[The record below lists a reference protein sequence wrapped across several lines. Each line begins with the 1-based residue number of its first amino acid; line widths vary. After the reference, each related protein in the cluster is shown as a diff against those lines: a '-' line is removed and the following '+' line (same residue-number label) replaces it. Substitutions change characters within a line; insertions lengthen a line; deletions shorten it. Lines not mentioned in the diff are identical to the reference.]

1 MTTAAAGFAL
11 GLTLAAGIWP
21 FGDRPPASERA
32 TVGSLKARPGQVPPP
47 AAAAA
52 VDIGDE
58 AAARERA
65 MAQYRQF
72 LGLDAGPAA
81 MRREAMRRLA
91 DLNLEAGAEAEAA
104 SEQADAGV
112 AYYREAVRLYTALLA
127 DPEAGDRDQVL
138 YQLSRAQDGA
148 GDGTAALASLDRL
161 AVDHPAGR
169 NADEAQFRRGE
180 TYFVRQDYVAA
191 EAAYAAVLESGEAS
205 PFYEQSLYKHGW
217 ALFKQGR
224 HEESLASFLPLL
236 DRRLGGAGDT
246 TVVQARLD
254 DMGRA
259 ERELIDDTLR
269 VTAITLEY
277 TGGASAVPAALATT
291 GEPAWS
297 WLVYQALGDLYLDK
311 QRYRDAAEAYVA
323 YVETSPGAEPA
334 PALQQAAIDAYTRGK
349 FPSLVL
355 TAKQQYVE
363 RYGLDGDWW
372 QQRGGLAGAG
382 AVGARVAGEL
392 KTHLSDLAGHDHA
405 LAQQSKAP
413 ADYARAAGWYERFL
427 AYFPDDPDAAERSFL
442 LGELQFEA
450 RQFAAARDAY
460 LRAAYGYPGYGRAAE
475 AGYAALLAAREQEQR
490 LDGDAR
496 ATWHAETREQAL
508 SFAAAFPAHPEAGA
522 VLTNVAEDFFASGDL
537 ARAEQV
543 AGLVLTLQPP
553 AAPELER
560 VAWTVTAHAQFD
572 QGRYADA
579 EGSYLR
585 LRTYALPEA
594 QRAEVDARIAASVY
608 RQGEQA
614 AAAGRVDD
622 AVNDYLRVA
631 AVVPD
636 AAVRPNAVYDAA
648 TLLLNNRRWGE
659 AGDLLRQ
666 FRRDFPAHQFNDDVT
681 AKLAVVLREDG
692 RSAEA
697 AAEYERIAAAD
708 ATAPDLARE
717 SLWQAAELYGR
728 AGARADEARTLER
741 IVERFPAPFAE
752 AQEARQKLADL
763 AAADAPAR
771 KRWLDAVVAA
781 DTAAGDARTERS
793 RYLAARAS
801 LELARP
807 ARDAFMAATLTMP
820 LKPSLQRKRQRME
833 EALAAYARAASYGV
847 GEVTTAAT
855 YETGELY
862 YQLSRDLLASPR
874 PADLDADALEQYEL
888 LLEEQAFP
896 FEEKAQELYRANIA
910 RAAEGVWDEWVQA
923 SYARLAAIA
932 PARYAREERSTDVAT
947 WID

>member
-1 MTTAAAGFAL
+1 
-11 GLTLAAGIWP
+11 
-21 FGDRPPASERA
+21 
-32 TVGSLKARPGQVPPP
+32 
-47 AAAAA
+47 
-52 VDIGDE
+52 
-58 AAARERA
+58 
-65 MAQYRQF
+65 
-72 LGLDAGPAA
+72 
-81 MRREAMRRLA
+81 MRRLA
-91 DLNLEAGAEAEAA
+91 DLNLEAGAAAEASA
-104 SEQADAGV
+104 EQADAGV
-112 AYYREAVRLYTALLA
+112 RFYREAVRLYTALLD
-127 DPEAGDRDQVL
+127 DPEAGDREQVL

-148 GDGTAALASLDRL
+148 GEGNAALASLDRL

-180 TYFVRQDYVAA
+180 TYFVRQDYPAA
-191 EAAYAAVLESGEAS
+191 EAAYGAVLKAGSAS

-224 HEESLASFLPLL
+224 HEEGLASFLPLL
-236 DRRLGGAGDT
+236 DRRLGGAADT
-246 TVVQARLD
+246 TRVQARLD
-254 DMGRA
+254 AMGRA

-277 TGGASAVPAALATT
+277 TGGAGAVPGALASA
-291 GEPAWS
+291 GDPAWS

-323 YVETSPGAEPA
+323 YVESAPESEPA

-363 RYGLDGDWW
+363 RYGLDGTWW

-460 LRAAYGYPGYGRAAE
+460 RRAAYAYPGYPRAPE
-475 AGYAALLAAREQEQR
+475 AGYAALLAAREQEQL
-490 LDGDAR
+490 LDGEAR
-496 ATWHAETREQAL
+496 VVWHAETREQAL
-508 SFAAAFPAHPEAGA
+508 QFAAAFPGHAEAGA
-522 VLTNVAEDFFASGDL
+522 VLTNVAEDLFAGGDL

-553 AAPELER
+553 ASPDLER
-560 VAWTVTAHAQFD
+560 IAWTVTAHAQFD
-572 QGRYADA
+572 LGRYADA

-585 LRTYALPEA
+585 LRSYPLPDA
-594 QRAEVDARIAASVY
+594 QRAEVDTRIAASVY

-614 AAAGRVDD
+614 AAAGRVDQ
-622 AVNDYLRVA
+622 AVQDYLRVA

-636 AAVRPNAVYDAA
+636 AAIRPNAVYDAA

-659 AGDLLRQ
+659 AGELLRQ

-697 AAEYERIAAAD
+697 AAEYERIAAA
-708 ATAPDLARE
+708 ANTAPDLARE
-717 SLWQAAELYGR
+717 SLWQAADLYGQ

-741 IVERFPAPFAE
+741 IVSRFPAPFAE
-752 AQEARQKLADL
+752 AQEARQRLADL
-763 AAADAPAR
+763 AATDAPAR
-771 KRWLDAVVAA
+771 QRWLEAVVAA
-781 DTAAGDARTERS
+781 DAGAGAATTDRS

-807 ARDAFMAATLTMP
+807 ARDAFMATSLTMP
-820 LKPSLQRKRQRME
+820 LKPALQRKRQRME
-833 EALAAYARAASYGV
+833 EALAAYARAAAYGV

-896 FEEKAQELYRANIA
+896 FEEKAQDLYRANVA

-932 PARYAREERSTDVAT
+932 PARYARDERSTDVAT

>member
-11 GLTLAAGIWP
+11 GLTLAAGLWP
-21 FGDRPPASERA
+21 FGDRPPAAERA
-32 TVGSLKARPGQVPPP
+32 TVGSLKARPAELPPP
-47 AAAAA
+47 TAAAA

-72 LGLDAGPAA
+72 LALDAGPAA

-104 SEQADAGV
+104 SEQGDAGV

-148 GDGTAALASLDRL
+148 GDGSAALASLDRL
-161 AVDHPAGR
+161 AADHPAGR

-191 EAAYAAVLESGEAS
+191 EAAYAAVLASGVAS

-236 DRRLGGAGDT
+236 DRRLGGPGDT

-277 TGGASAVPAALATT
+277 TGGAPAVPAALATT

-372 QQRGGLAGAG
+372 RQRGGLAGAG

-392 KTHLSDLAGHDHA
+392 KTHLTDLAGHDHA

-490 LDGDAR
+490 LDGEAR
-496 ATWHAETREQAL
+496 TTWHAATREQAL

-572 QGRYADA
+572 LGRYADA

-585 LRTYALPEA
+585 LRTYTLPEA

-614 AAAGRVDD
+614 AAAGRVDE

-636 AAVRPNAVYDAA
+636 AAIRPNAVYDAA

-697 AAEYERIAAAD
+697 AAEYERIAGAE

-741 IVERFPAPFAE
+741 IVERFPSPFAE

-763 AAADAPAR
+763 AAADSPAR
-771 KRWLDAVVAA
+771 QRWLQAVVAA

-820 LKPSLQRKRQRME
+820 LKPALQRKRQRME
-833 EALAAYARAASYGV
+833 EALAAYARAAAYGV